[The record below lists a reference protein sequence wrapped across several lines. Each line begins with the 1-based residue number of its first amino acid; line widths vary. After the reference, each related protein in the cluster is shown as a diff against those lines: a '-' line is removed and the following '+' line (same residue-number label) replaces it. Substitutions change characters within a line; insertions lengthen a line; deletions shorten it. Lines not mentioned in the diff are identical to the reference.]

1 MMASP
6 MNTSSSFRHQETR
19 QEGDAMATSAIET
32 EGLVRTFG
40 KVRALD
46 GIDMVAREGTV
57 FGLLGPNGAG
67 KTTAIRV
74 LSTLLR
80 PDSGRAVVGGYDVVR
95 EPAKVR
101 GVIGLTGQY
110 AAVDELLS
118 GKENLFMLGRL
129 LGEPAPAA
137 RARAK
142 ELLEAFDLSDAASKY
157 VKAYSGG
164 MRRRLDLAASL
175 VGRPRFLY
183 LDEPTTGLDPRSR
196 VELWGMIR
204 ALVAQGT
211 TVLLTTQYLEEADRL
226 ADEIVVIDHGRVIA
240 AGTPQQ
246 LKTRVGG
253 QVLQAQPADPA
264 DLPETQKIL
273 ADFAEEEG
281 GTHSDGQLVS
291 VRINDRSALGQAVRR
306 LDDAGIVVD
315 DLSLRRPSLDEV
327 FLAITG
333 HATDDDLG
341 DDISERRSA

>member
-1 MMASP
+1 V
-6 MNTSSSFRHQETR
+6 
-19 QEGDAMATSAIET
+19 TSAIEA
-32 EGLVRTFG
+32 EALVKTFG

-46 GIDMVAREGTV
+46 GIDMVAREGSV

-74 LSTLLR
+74 LSTLLL
-80 PDSGRAVVGGYDVVR
+80 PEAGRASVGGYDVVR
-95 EPAKVR
+95 HPREVR
-101 GVIGLTGQY
+101 RLIGLTGQY

-118 GKENLFMLGRL
+118 GQENLYMIGRL
-129 LGEPAPAA
+129 LGLSTRDSRA
-137 RARAK
+137 RAR
-142 ELLEAFDLSDAASKY
+142 ELLDAFDLADAAGKY
-157 VKAYSGG
+157 VKQYSGG

-196 VELWGMIR
+196 LELWGMIR
-204 ALVAQGT
+204 TLVAEGT

-246 LKTRVGG
+246 LKTRIAG
-253 QVLQAQPADPA
+253 QVLEARPVDPA
-264 DLPETQKIL
+264 DVVAVEKVLSS
-273 ADFAEEEG
+273 FAAGEEG
-281 GTHSDGQLVS
+281 AYTDGQLVTVS
-291 VRINDRSALGQAVRR
+291 IADRSALGQAVRR
-306 LDDAGIVVD
+306 LDEEGIIVE

-333 HATDDDLG
+333 HLAEEEPDPRDEDH
-341 DDISERRSA
+341 ERSTS

>member
-1 MMASP
+1 V
-6 MNTSSSFRHQETR
+6 TI
-19 QEGDAMATSAIET
+19 SAIEA
-32 EGLVRTFG
+32 EGLVKTFG

-80 PDSGRAVVGGYDVVR
+80 PDAGRASVGGYDVVR
-95 EPAKVR
+95 QPKQVR
-101 GVIGLTGQY
+101 RLIGLTGQY

-118 GKENLFMLGRL
+118 GHENLYMIGRL
-129 LGEPAPAA
+129 LGLRAPQA
-137 RARAK
+137 RARAA
-142 ELLEAFDLSDAASKY
+142 ELLEAFDLADAASKLA
-157 VKAYSGG
+157 KAYSGG

-183 LDEPTTGLDPRSR
+183 LDEPTTGLDPKSR
-196 VELWGMIR
+196 LALWGMIR
-204 ALVAQGT
+204 GLVADGA

-226 ADEIVVIDHGRVIA
+226 ADEIVVINHGRVIA
-240 AGTPQQ
+240 AGTPEQ

-253 QVLQAQPADPA
+253 QVLQARPADPS
-264 DLPETQKIL
+264 DLAATERIL
-273 ADFAEEEG
+273 AAFAAGEDDIY
-281 GTHSDGQLVS
+281 TDGHLVT
-291 VRINDRSALGQAVRR
+291 VTIDDRSALGQVVRR

-327 FLAITG
+327 FLAVTG
-333 HATDDDLG
+333 HLTQDESAPDHDPQ
-341 DDISERRSA
+341 RSRT